1 MSVTCPDGHTSEST
15 DYCDVCGAPIASSGG
30 ASAPRASAAPS
41 AAVPT
46 PSTCPHCGSPA
57 AQGALFC
64 ENCGYDF
71 TTGAPPV
78 AAPAASALDLG
89 ATGAVPTVGMAAPPH
104 TGPAAP
110 GSVPDPLEPPP
121 AVATPPGGDGSTSTP
136 APDPAAPLAPAP
148 PGGDA
153 WVAELWVDPDWYAA
167 QQAEDPMP
175 SVGLPVLI
183 PLRER
188 SVLVGRPS
196 ASRNIRPQV
205 DAGADSGVSRR
216 HCQLNTDGH
225 RWWVEDLQSSNG
237 TFVARVGET
246 LPDEPIR
253 PGQRHELQDGDR
265 LYLGSWT
272 RLVVR
277 KALPGE
283 A

>member
-1 MSVTCPDGHTSEST
+1 MSVVCPDGHASAST
-15 DYCDVCGAPIASSGG
+15 DYCDVCGAPIGSSAAGG
-30 ASAPRASAAPS
+30 ASTGPS
-41 AAVPT
+41 TAAVPT

-57 AQGALFC
+57 AQAALFC

-71 TTGAPPV
+71 TTGATPV
-78 AAPAASALDLG
+78 AAPRAASLDLG
-89 ATGAVPTVGMAAPPH
+89 SGVAPLPVPSTDPH
-104 TGPAAP
+104 DP
-110 GSVPDPLEPPP
+110 SPDPLEAPA
-121 AVATPPGGDGSTSTP
+121 AVAAPVPGAPSTAGADTTG
-136 APDPAAPLAPAP
+136 PLAPPP
-148 PGGDA
+148 PGADA

-237 TFVARVGET
+237 TFVARVGEA
-246 LPDEPIR
+246 LPDDPI
-253 PGQRHELQDGDR
+253 PAGQRHELQDGDR

-277 KALPGE
+277 RALPGE
-283 A
+283 V

>member
-1 MSVTCPDGHTSEST
+1 MSPVRCPDGHTSEST
-15 DYCDVCGAPIASSGG
+15 DYCDVCGAPIGSSSSP
-30 ASAPRASAAPS
+30 AAAPP
-41 AAVPT
+41 APVAPT
-46 PSTCPHCGSPA
+46 TCPHCGSPA
-57 AQGALFC
+57 AGGALFC

-71 TTGAPPV
+71 TTGATPV
-78 AAPAASALDLG
+78 AAAGSAPAPSTPASSAPVSSLDLG
-89 ATGAVPTVGMAAPPH
+89 
-104 TGPAAP
+104 GPATSPHGTPAVGGASTD
-110 GSVPDPLEPPP
+110 GSGTASDPSSSSSPRPTPDPADPADPALAPPP
-121 AVATPPGGDGSTSTP
+121 AGATT
-136 APDPAAPLAPAP
+136 
-148 PGGDA
+148 

-216 HCQLNTDGH
+216 HCQLNTDGQ

-237 TFVARVGET
+237 TYVARVGES
-246 LPDEPIR
+246 LPDTPIP
-253 PGQRHELQDGDR
+253 PGQRHELEDGDR

-277 KALPGE
+277 RALPGE

>member
-1 MSVTCPDGHTSEST
+1 MSATCPEGHVSAST
-15 DYCDVCGAPIASSGG
+15 DYCDVCGAPIASSGTG
-30 ASAPRASAAPS
+30 PAPS
-41 AAVPT
+41 VPT
-46 PSTCPHCGSPA
+46 PAVAAPSTCPHCGSPA
-57 AQGALFC
+57 ASGALFC

-71 TTGAPPV
+71 TTGVTPV
-78 AAPAASALDLG
+78 VHAAPAPTPAAS
-89 ATGAVPTVGMAAPPH
+89 TGAVV
-104 TGPAAP
+104 
-110 GSVPDPLEPPP
+110 
-121 AVATPPGGDGSTSTP
+121 TP
-136 APDPAAPLAPAP
+136 APDPQGPSDPAGEEPGAGASGAEAGTSPAVADPEAAPLAPPA

-175 SVGLPVLI
+175 SVGLPVLV

-216 HCQLNTDGH
+216 HCQLNTDGQ

-237 TFVARVGET
+237 TFVARVGEP
-246 LPDEPIR
+246 LPQDPIR

-277 KALPGE
+277 RALPGE
-283 A
+283 V